1 MEPEKPKTEEMWGH
15 VVRQN
20 FSPDPV
26 QATREV
32 KQILAQ
38 IRGHLVECPL
48 RFLEEEDI
56 AKEGVVS
63 VFFKEKKLICFFVP
77 LIAFDTVLI

>member
-1 MEPEKPKTEEMWGH
+1 MGH
-15 VVRQN
+15 VIRRN

-26 QATREV
+26 QAAREV
-32 KQILAQ
+32 KQVLTQ

-56 AKEGVVS
+56 AKEGVVIIFFL
-63 VFFKEKKLICFFVP
+63 VFFKKEK
-77 LIAFDTVLI
+77 